1 METTGEAIGQNML
14 APDYSPHPPQ
24 TSRGVKGPQ
33 ELVTPV

>member
-24 TSRGVKGPQ
+24 TSRGGRVHKNW
-33 ELVTPV
+33 